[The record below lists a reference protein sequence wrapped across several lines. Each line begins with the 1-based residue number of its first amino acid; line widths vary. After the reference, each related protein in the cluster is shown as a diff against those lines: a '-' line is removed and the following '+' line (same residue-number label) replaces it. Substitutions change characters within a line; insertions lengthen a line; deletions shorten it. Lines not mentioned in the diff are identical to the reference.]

1 MNDTNSA
8 TLSGGRAREPLSR
21 ERILAAAIDF
31 VDRNCLDEL
40 SMRKLGAQL
49 GVEAMSLYRYFPSKD
64 QLLEGVVDALTEQLR
79 LPPADEDWRAAIR
92 EFARSFRTLGQAHPR
107 ALPLL
112 MRGSPRSAS
121 LRKRSDA
128 IESVLARAGF
138 DDASRLRAQCA
149 VMGYVLGSTM
159 WLADRSVDAAGRGES
174 VTAELLAAEA
184 EAHFEFGLDVL
195 LAGLDAELGRT
206 ERG

>member
-1 MNDTNSA
+1 MNDSNPA
-8 TLSGGRAREPLSR
+8 TLSGGRVREPLSR
-21 ERILAAAIDF
+21 ERILAAAIEF

-64 QLLEGVVDALTEQLR
+64 ELLEGVVDALTEQLR
-79 LPPADEDWRAAIR
+79 LPAPDEDWRAAIR

-107 ALPLL
+107 AVPLL
-112 MRGSPRSAS
+112 MRASPRSAS
-121 LRKRSDA
+121 LRRRSDA
-128 IESVLARAGF
+128 IESVLARASF
-138 DDASRLRAQCA
+138 DDRGRLRAQCA

-159 WLADRSVDAAGRGES
+159 WLADQSVDAGRRGDA
-174 VTAELLAAEA
+174 VTARPGADA

-195 LAGLDAELGRT
+195 LAGLEAQLAGTGR
-206 ERG
+206 G